1 MGQVSVVLKIHAV
14 SYPLHE
20 SLWIDYDNHFHI
32 LELDIIIIE
41 SLSLSK
47 CNSFFTQGIFGV
59 AFDEAKSPMHIIR
72 CKSTVIF
79 RS

>member
-20 SLWIDYDNHFHI
+20 SLWFDYDNHFHI

-41 SLSLSK
+41 ALVLTCSK
-47 CNSFFTQGIFGV
+47 N
-59 AFDEAKSPMHIIR
+59 
-72 CKSTVIF
+72 
-79 RS
+79 